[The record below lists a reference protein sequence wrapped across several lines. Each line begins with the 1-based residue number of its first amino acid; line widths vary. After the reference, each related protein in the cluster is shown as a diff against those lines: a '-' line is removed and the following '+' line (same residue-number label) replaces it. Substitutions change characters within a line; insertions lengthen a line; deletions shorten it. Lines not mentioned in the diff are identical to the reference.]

1 MTVERILRS
10 KGREVVTIQSNATV
24 ADVVDSLQTRHIGAL
39 VVSDD
44 GSEITGVISERD
56 IVRGLKQ
63 HGAGALELPVGAL
76 MAADVVT
83 CAPDDRIAGIM
94 AIMTERRVR
103 HLPVVADGRLAGI
116 ISIGDVVNC
125 RLDDL
130 QAKVEAMSD
139 YITRT

>member
-10 KGREVVTIQSNATV
+10 KGRDVVTIGTDATI
-24 ADVVDSLQTRHIGAL
+24 ANVVDSLQTRHIGAL
-39 VVSDD
+39 VVSED
-44 GSEITGVISERD
+44 GTTILGVIAERD
-56 IVRGLKQ
+56 VVRGLKQ
-63 HGAGALELPVGAL
+63 HGAGALDLLVGAL
-76 MAADVVT
+76 MVSDVVT

-103 HLPVVADGRLAGI
+103 HLPVLDDGRLAGM
-116 ISIGDVVNC
+116 ISIGDVVKC

-130 QAKVEAMSD
+130 QSEVDAMRD